1 MQVGL
6 PLLSYREAEEMKSKD
21 GRRTY
26 RSLADGDGTTAASV
40 QRRIRSPSNV
50 TKRRGGGGIVNEDVG
65 RRRASAQAGRWRRRI
80 SIPRS
85 GGEAQE
91 AEGQRKKMMA
101 WGKKDKFTPAVLF
114 IYHRVRVVGV
124 AVLHYPDRFCG
135 KSPCGGTEW
144 GGSYCNRATR
154 Q

>member
-26 RSLADGDGTTAASV
+26 QSLAEGDGTTAASV
-40 QRRIRSPSNV
+40 QRKIRSPSNV
-50 TKRRGGGGIVNEDVG
+50 TKKRGGGGVVDEDVE
-65 RRRASAQAGRWRRRI
+65 RRRASAWASQRRRRF
-80 SIPRS
+80 SVPRS
-85 GGEAQE
+85 GDEAQE
-91 AEGQRKKMMA
+91 VEGHRRKTMA
-101 WGKKDKFTPAVLF
+101 WGKKKFTPAVLF
-114 IYHRVRVVGV
+114 IYRRVRVVGEEV
-124 AVLHYPDRFCG
+124 FHYPDRFCG

-144 GGSYCNRATR
+144 GGGYSNRATR